1 MRNLE
6 HHELQRFFN
15 LALDLLCIADLDGNF
30 VRVNKAWENT
40 LGYSIEELEQRKFLD
55 FVHPEDMESTID
67 AMSMLGQDKP
77 VLNFINRYRCKDG
90 SYRYIEWRSQPYGN
104 LIYAAARDITDR
116 QRVEDTLRQSEARNR
131 ALVEA
136 IPDILFRYNQWG
148 DYLDIQAKDQNMLHP
163 MAKDAMEQ
171 GDLIGKNLTEF
182 LPTEIADLLLEAI
195 EKAIETG
202 EPQIAEYSYK
212 VEGRLQHYEA
222 RLVSTGKDEVVS
234 IVRDITEAKHTEQEL
249 KYLSLHD
256 PLTGLY
262 NRNYFEN
269 ELERLGGSRE
279 YPIAMIS
286 ADLDGLKL
294 VNDTLGHKEGD
305 RFILA
310 CAAVLKGSMRGSDIL
325 ARVGGDEFALILTRT
340 SEEKAESIIE
350 RIRSQVERYN
360 ELQKG
365 LPLSI
370 SLGLAVSENPREPL
384 EEVYAAADRVM
395 YKDKL
400 TRSKEARGSIVR
412 ALLAQV
418 YEGESAIAG
427 YSEKI
432 QEHCILMGQKYNLDD
447 NQMADLVLLA
457 QVYELGKVTVPCS
470 ILDKKEKLTEQE
482 WEIVRQH
489 AEKGFRI
496 AFASPDL
503 AHIAD
508 LLLRHHENWDGS
520 GYPLG
525 LAEEEIP
532 LECRILAVANAYH
545 AMTNSRP
552 YAETFSREEAL
563 RELELG
569 AAGQFDPQVVETFK
583 TIV

>member
-1 MRNLE
+1 MRDLE
-6 HHELQRFFN
+6 HHELQRFFD
-15 LALDLLCIADLDGNF
+15 LALDLLCITDLDGNF
-30 VRVNKAWENT
+30 TRINKAWET
-40 LGYSIEELEQRKFLD
+40 ILGYSIEELENSRFLD
-55 FVHPEDMESTID
+55 FVHPDDLQSTLD
-67 AMSMLGQDKP
+67 TMSKLGQQEQI
-77 VLNFINRYRCKDG
+77 LNFINRYRCRDG

-104 LIYAAARDITDR
+104 SIYAAALDITDR
-116 QRVEDTLRQSEARNR
+116 QCAEDTLRKSEARNR

-136 IPDILFRYNQWG
+136 IPDILFRYNQRG
-148 DYLDIQAKDQNMLHP
+148 DYLDIQVKDEEMLHP
-163 MAKDAMEQ
+163 MARDAMQ
-171 GDLIGKNLTEF
+171 KMDLIGKNITDL
-182 LPTEIADLLLEAI
+182 LPIDVADLLLDVIAE
-195 EKAIETG
+195 AIETG
-202 EPQIAEYSYK
+202 EPQIAEYTYK
-212 VEGRLQHYEA
+212 VEGQIRHYEA
-222 RLVSTGKDEVVS
+222 RLASTGKDEVVS

-310 CAAVLKGSMRGSDIL
+310 CAAVLKGSTRGSDIL
-325 ARVGGDEFALILTRT
+325 SRVGGDEFALILPHT
-340 SEEKAESIIE
+340 SEEMAESIIE
-350 RIRSQVERYN
+350 RIRSQVEKHN
-360 ELQKG
+360 ELREG

-370 SLGLAVSENPREPL
+370 SLGMAVSDNPRQPL
-384 EEVYAAADRVM
+384 EEVYAAADRAM

-400 TRSKEARGSIVR
+400 GRSKEARGSIVR

-418 YEGESAIAG
+418 YEGESSIAG

-432 QEHCILMGQKYNLDD
+432 QEHCIMLGQKYNLDD
-447 NQMADLVLLA
+447 NQMADLALLA
-457 QVYELGKVTVPCS
+457 QVYELGKVTVPRS
-470 ILDKKEKLTEQE
+470 ILEKKEKLTEQE
-482 WEIVRQH
+482 WEIIRQH

-508 LLLRHHENWDGS
+508 LLLRHHENWDGN

-532 LECRILAVANAYH
+532 LECRILSVVNAYY
-545 AMTNSRP
+545 AMTNPRP
-552 YAETFSREEAL
+552 YAKTFNREEAL
-563 RELELG
+563 RELELCSG
-569 AAGQFDPQVVETFK
+569 SQFDPQVVEAFK
-583 TIV
+583 ALI

>member
-6 HHELQRFFN
+6 LHELQRFFD

-30 VRVNKAWENT
+30 IRVNRAWEDI
-40 LGYSIEELEQRKFLD
+40 LGYSVEELEEKKFLD
-55 FVHPEDMESTID
+55 FIHPDDLQPTLD
-67 AMSMLGQDKP
+67 AMSMLEQQEQI
-77 VLNFINRYRCKDG
+77 LSFTNRYRCRDG
-90 SYRYIEWRSQPYGN
+90 SYRYIEWRSHPYGKY
-104 LIYAAARDITDR
+104 IYAAARDITER
-116 QRVEDTLRQSEARNR
+116 QRYEDNLRQSEARNR

-136 IPDILFRYNQWG
+136 IPDILFRYNQRG
-148 DYLDIQAKDQNMLHP
+148 DYLDVHIKDENMLHP
-163 MAKDAMEQ
+163 SAKDAMKK
-171 GDLIGKNLTEF
+171 GGLIGKNITEV
-182 LPTEIADLLLEAI
+182 LPTDIADILLDAI
-195 EKAIETG
+195 EMAIETG

-212 VEGRLQHYEA
+212 VDGILQHYEA
-222 RLVSTGKDEVVS
+222 RLVSTGKGEVVS
-234 IVRDITEAKHTEQEL
+234 IVRDITESKNTEEEL

-269 ELERLGGSRE
+269 ELQRLGNSRE

-294 VNDTLGHKEGD
+294 VNDTMGHKEGD

-310 CAAVLKGSMRGSDIL
+310 CAAVLKGAMRGSDVL
-325 ARVGGDEFALILTRT
+325 ARVGGDEFALILPYT
-340 SEEKAESIIE
+340 SLEKAEIIIE
-350 RIRSQVERYN
+350 RIRSQVEKYN

-370 SLGLAVSENPREPL
+370 SLGLSVSENPRQPL

-400 TRSKEARGSIVR
+400 NRSKEARGNIVR

-432 QEHCILMGQKYNLDD
+432 QEHCILLGQKYDLDD

-457 QVYELGKVTVPCS
+457 QVYELGKVTVPRS
-470 ILDKKEKLTEQE
+470 VLDKKEKLNEHE

-503 AHIAD
+503 AHVAD

-532 LECRILAVANAYH
+532 LECRILSAVNAYH
-545 AMTNSRP
+545 AMTNPRP
-552 YAETFSREEAL
+552 YARTLNEEEAL
-563 RELELG
+563 HELELCSG
-569 AAGQFDPQVVETFK
+569 SQFDPQVVETFK
-583 TIV
+583 NIV